1 MTMATDEIRFGRKRN
16 FFQSYRPWNTEISSS
31 AKLVYVYLNDRGGSN
46 DRAWPSVATIA
57 KDTGL
62 KDRTVQYA
70 TKELNETG
78 LVVKVAR
85 HRENRSQTSNLYII
99 FPTEEPFN
107 WDTEEIDNKGIVSK
121 KQNTISS
128 GANNAPQYID
138 KGMQIMH
145 PPGAN
150 NAPPEHIQVNN
161 TNVVVVENNDLKK
174 LDESKNE
181 EPVFD
186 QNKSREKSKTTNSP
200 AAAPIPLADINR
212 VIDAV
217 KEVTGCVIKEQ
228 DAKSLLSRWPV
239 DYVLT
244 KINVAA
250 GKKITKNVVGWIMSC
265 CDRDWVN
272 VVKPGKV
279 KNVRSENRPYND
291 GNNSASAA
299 AAAKKAMLMDY
310 LYQSK

>member
-1 MTMATDEIRFGRKRN
+1 MTMATDQIRFGRKRN

-31 AKLVYVYLNDRGGSN
+31 AKLVYIYLNDRGGSD
-46 DRAWPSVATIA
+46 DRAWPSVATIT

-78 LVVKVAR
+78 LVVKIAR

-99 FPTEEPFN
+99 FPPEEPFN
-107 WDTEEIDNKGIVSK
+107 WETEEIDNEGIVSK
-121 KQNTISS
+121 KLNTIYS
-128 GANNAPQYID
+128 GALFAPPDID

-145 PPGAN
+145 PPSAN

-161 TNVVVVENNDLKK
+161 TNVVVENNNPKK
-174 LDESKNE
+174 LDKSKNE
-181 EPVFD
+181 ELVFD
-186 QNKSREKSKTTNSP
+186 QEKICDESQTIITP
-200 AAAPIPLADINR
+200 AAAPIPLADINL

-217 KEVTGCVIKEQ
+217 KNITGCVIKQQ
-228 DAKSLLSRWPV
+228 DAESLLSRWPV

-250 GKKITKNVVGWIMSC
+250 GKKINKNVVGWIMGC
-265 CDRDWVN
+265 CDHDWVN
-272 VVKPGKV
+272 VVKTDKKV
-279 KNVRSENRPYND
+279 KNVRSENRSYNAD
-291 GNNSASAA
+291 NNYSAA
-299 AAAKKAMLMDY
+299 AAAKKAMLMEY